1 MPTLVLLAGPNGAG
15 KTTFI
20 DRFLRR
26 RAGTFVFVNLDE
38 VARDF
43 VIPGLDPGT
52 GSGPARDLA
61 AGRRVLE
68 RLDAL
73 IAARADIVLE
83 TTLATRS
90 LARRLRACRA
100 APDRLARPDHQ
111 EAYRIEL
118 IYLRLPDAEASIA
131 RVRHRVERGGHGIPE
146 ATLRRR
152 FPLSLAY
159 LETVY
164 KPLVDAWEVYASG
177 GETPELL
184 DWGPQ

>member
-20 DRFLRR
+20 DRFLRQ
-26 RAGTFVFVNLDE
+26 RAETFVFVNPDE

-43 VIPGLDPGT
+43 VIPGRDPGT
-52 GSGPARDLA
+52 GFGPERDLA

-73 IAARADIVLE
+73 IEARADIVLE

-90 LARRLRACRA
+90 HARRLKACRA
-100 APDRLARPDHQ
+100 AG
-111 EAYRIEL
+111 YRIAL

-152 FPLSLAY
+152 FPLSLDY

-164 KPLVDAWEVYASG
+164 KPLVDAWEVWASG
-177 GETPELL
+177 DGEPELL
-184 DWGPQ
+184 EWGPK

>member
-20 DRFLRR
+20 DRFLKR
-26 RAGTFVFVNLDE
+26 RAETFVFVNPDE

-43 VIPGLDPGT
+43 VIPGRDPGT
-52 GSGPARDLA
+52 GAGPERDLA

-73 IAARADIVLE
+73 IAAQADIVLE

-90 LARRLRACRA
+90 HARRLRVCRA
-100 APDRLARPDHQ
+100 AG
-111 EAYRIEL
+111 YRIEL
-118 IYLRLPDAEASIA
+118 IYLHLPTAEASIA

-152 FPLSLAY
+152 FPLSLHY

-164 KPLVDAWEVYASG
+164 KPLVDEWEVYASSDEG
-177 GETPELL
+177 LVLL
-184 DWGPQ
+184 EMSPR

>member
-15 KTTFI
+15 KTTLI
-20 DRFLRR
+20 DRFLKR
-26 RAGTFVFVNLDE
+26 RAETFVFVNPDE
-38 VARDF
+38 VARD
-43 VIPGLDPGT
+43 LT

-100 APDRLARPDHQ
+100 AG
-111 EAYRIEL
+111 YRIEL
-118 IYLRLPDAEASIA
+118 TYLRLPDAEASIA

-152 FPLSLAY
+152 FPLSLDY

-164 KPLVDAWEVYASG
+164 KPLVDEWEVYASREDG
-177 GETPELL
+177 LVLL
-184 DWGPQ
+184 EMSPR

>member
-20 DRFLRR
+20 DRFLKR
-26 RAGTFVFVNLDE
+26 RAETFVFVNPDE
-38 VARDF
+38 VARDL
-43 VIPGLDPGT
+43 PGV
-52 GSGPARDLA
+52 GPARDLA

-73 IAARADIVLE
+73 IAARVDIVLE
-83 TTLATRS
+83 TTLATRTH
-90 LARRLRACRA
+90 ARRLRACRA
-100 APDRLARPDHQ
+100 AG
-111 EAYRIEL
+111 YRIAL

-131 RVRHRVERGGHGIPE
+131 RVRRRVERGGHGIPE

-152 FPLSLAY
+152 FPLSLDY

-164 KPLVDAWEVYASG
+164 KPLVDEWEVYASSDDG
-177 GETPELL
+177 LVLL
-184 DWGPQ
+184 EMSPR

>member
-15 KTTFI
+15 KTTLI
-20 DRFLRR
+20 DRFLRQ
-26 RAGTFVFVNLDE
+26 RAETFVFVNPDE
-38 VARDF
+38 VARDL
-43 VIPGLDPGT
+43 PGV
-52 GSGPARDLA
+52 GPERDLA

-90 LARRLRACRA
+90 LARRLRACRIA
-100 APDRLARPDHQ
+100 G
-111 EAYRIEL
+111 YRIEL
-118 IYLRLPDAEASIA
+118 TYLRLPDAEASIA

-152 FPLSLAY
+152 FPLSLDY

-164 KPLVDAWEVYASG
+164 KPLVDEWEVYASSDEG
-177 GETPELL
+177 LVLL
-184 DWGPQ
+184 EMSPR

>member
-1 MPTLVLLAGPNGAG
+1 MPALVLLAGPNGAG

-20 DRFLRR
+20 DRFLRQ
-26 RAGTFVFVNLDE
+26 RAEPFVFVNPDE
-38 VARDF
+38 VARDL
-43 VIPGLDPGT
+43 PGA
-52 GSGPARDLA
+52 GPQRDLA

-83 TTLATRS
+83 TTLATRAH
-90 LARRLRACRA
+90 ARRLRACRA
-100 APDRLARPDHQ
+100 AGH
-111 EAYRIEL
+111 RIAL

-131 RVRHRVERGGHGIPE
+131 RVRRRVERGGHGIPE

-164 KPLVDAWEVYASG
+164 KPLVDEWEVWANG
-177 GETPELL
+177 DDGLKLL
-184 DWGPQ
+184 DWSPQ

>member
-15 KTTFI
+15 KTTLI
-20 DRFLRR
+20 DRLLKR
-26 RAGTFVFVNLDE
+26 RAGTFVFVNPDE
-38 VARDF
+38 VARD
-43 VIPGLDPGT
+43 LR

-68 RLDAL
+68 RLDGL

-90 LARRLRACRA
+90 HARRLRACRA
-100 APDRLARPDHQ
+100 AG
-111 EAYRIEL
+111 YRIEL

-152 FPLSLAY
+152 FPLSLDY

-164 KPLVDAWEVYASG
+164 KPLVDNWEVYASG

>member
-1 MPTLVLLAGPNGAG
+1 MPNLVLLAGPNGAG

-20 DRFLRR
+20 DRFLKQ
-26 RAGTFVFVNLDE
+26 RAETFVFVNPDE
-38 VARDF
+38 VARD
-43 VIPGLDPGT
+43 II
-52 GSGPARDLA
+52 GPDRDLA

-90 LARRLRACRA
+90 HARRLRACRTA
-100 APDRLARPDHQ
+100 G
-111 EAYRIEL
+111 YRIAL

-131 RVRHRVERGGHGIPE
+131 RVRRRVERGGHGIPE

-152 FPLSLAY
+152 FPLSLDY

-164 KPLVDAWEVYASG
+164 KPLVDAWEVWASG
-177 GETPELL
+177 DEGPELL
-184 DWGPQ
+184 DWGPK

>member
-20 DRFLRR
+20 DRFLRQ
-26 RAGTFVFVNLDE
+26 RAEAFVFVNPDE
-38 VARDF
+38 VARDL
-43 VIPGLDPGT
+43 PGVGT
-52 GSGPARDLA
+52 ERDLA

-83 TTLATRS
+83 TTLATRAH
-90 LARRLRACRA
+90 ARRLKACRA
-100 APDRLARPDHQ
+100 AG
-111 EAYRIEL
+111 YRIAL

-131 RVRHRVERGGHGIPE
+131 RVRRRVERGGHGIPE

-152 FPLSLAY
+152 FPLSLDY

-164 KPLVDAWEVYASG
+164 RPLVDEWEVWASG
-177 GETPELL
+177 DGGPELL
-184 DWGPQ
+184 DWGPK

>member
-20 DRFLRR
+20 GRFLRR
-26 RAGTFVFVNLDE
+26 RAGTFVFVNPDE
-38 VARDF
+38 VARDL
-43 VIPGLDPGT
+43 PGPNSDI
-52 GSGPARDLA
+52 A

-83 TTLATRS
+83 TTLATRAH
-90 LARRLRACRA
+90 ARRLRACRA
-100 APDRLARPDHQ
+100 AG
-111 EAYRIEL
+111 YRIAL

-131 RVRHRVERGGHGIPE
+131 RVRRRVERGGNGIPE

-152 FPLSLAY
+152 FPLSLDY

-164 KPLVDAWEVYASG
+164 KPLVDEWEVWANG
-177 GETPELL
+177 DDGPELL

>member
-1 MPTLVLLAGPNGAG
+1 MPALVLLAGPNGAG

-20 DRFLRR
+20 DRFLRQ
-26 RAGTFVFVNLDE
+26 RAEPFVFVNPDE
-38 VARDF
+38 VARDLAG
-43 VIPGLDPGT
+43 PG
-52 GSGPARDLA
+52 RDLA

-83 TTLATRS
+83 TTLASRS
-90 LARRLRACRA
+90 HARRLKACRA
-100 APDRLARPDHQ
+100 AG
-111 EAYRIEL
+111 YRIAL

-131 RVRHRVERGGHGIPE
+131 RVQHRVERGGHGIPD

-152 FPLSLAY
+152 FPLSLDY

-177 GETPELL
+177 DEGLVLL
-184 DWGPQ
+184 EMSPR

>member
-20 DRFLRR
+20 DRFLKR
-26 RAGTFVFVNLDE
+26 RAETFVFVNPDE
-38 VARDF
+38 VARDLSG
-43 VIPGLDPGT
+43 VGT
-52 GSGPARDLA
+52 ERDLA

-73 IAARADIVLE
+73 IAARVDIVLE
-83 TTLATRS
+83 TTLATRTH
-90 LARRLRACRA
+90 ARRLRACRA
-100 APDRLARPDHQ
+100 AG
-111 EAYRIEL
+111 YRIAL

-131 RVRHRVERGGHGIPE
+131 RVRRRVERGGHGIPE

-152 FPLSLAY
+152 FPLSLDY

-164 KPLVDAWEVYASG
+164 KPLVDEWEVYASSDDG
-177 GETPELL
+177 LVLL
-184 DWGPQ
+184 EMSPR